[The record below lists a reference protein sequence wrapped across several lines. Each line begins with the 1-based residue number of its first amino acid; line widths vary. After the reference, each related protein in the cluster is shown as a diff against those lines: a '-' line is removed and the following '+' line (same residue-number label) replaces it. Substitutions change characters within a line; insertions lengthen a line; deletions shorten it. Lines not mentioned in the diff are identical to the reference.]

1 MSVWY
6 AFLNA
11 LGIRMFEMD
20 FMKNAL
26 LAVLLLGPLF
36 GLLSTMIVTG
46 KMSFFSDA
54 LGHSGF
60 TGIAIGVLCGAV
72 QPIYFAVGLSVL
84 FALLFS
90 FVRSRTSQ
98 SADTIIG
105 VFSSTAV
112 ALGIFIV
119 TLGGR
124 SFTKFNRYLIGDI
137 LSVSPQEIGLLAL
150 VLLAAMLACVSFLLF
165 AAAKSLAAYYFA
177 GAVAGVSYALGS
189 MVPASIL
196 MRRWFRAH
204 SGLAIGICSAG
215 TGLATVVFSPLFTAI
230 AESSGVDRAFLWTA
244 AFCAAAAVLVFFL
257 IRSDPAALGLEPWGK
272 ATPESTQERALHGLH
287 PSRLRWT
294 LLLLAV
300 LLVSGIGATG
310 FTHLMTLYMSEGMD
324 AMRTAAAFSLC
335 GLALMAGKCV
345 CGALCDK
352 LGSYRANYLLFGSFI
367 LGCTLCVLAPLK
379 SEALMLAS
387 AVFLGFGGSLI
398 TVGVSIWAGDLST
411 PERYEK
417 TLRLFQGAYGLGG
430 IVLSFLPGAIADLAG
445 GYAPAY
451 AVFAVMLLYS
461 LFMLQ
466 STYRLAKV

>member
-1 MSVWY
+1 MKIADIHAHIFPEKLAEKASHSIGSFYGVSIGREADMPRLCAEDKLAGITRCVVSNSATNASQVQNANTFLAEAVRGHDGY
-6 AFLNA
+6 LAFGTIYPGMDGFEEELDRMLE
-11 LGIRMFEMD
+11 LGLRGIKIHPD
-20 FMKNAL
+20 FQK
-26 LAVLLLGPLF
+26 LA
-36 GLLSTMIVTG
+36 I
-46 KMSFFSDA
+46 DDER
-54 LGHSGF
+54 
-60 TGIAIGVLCGAV
+60 GIETYKAIARRDL
-72 QPIYFAVGLSVL
+72 PVL
-84 FALLFS
+84 FHMGDD
-90 FVRSRTSQ
+90 RY
-98 SADTIIG
+98 D
-105 VFSSTAV
+105 FSS
-112 ALGIFIV
+112 
-119 TLGGR
+119 
-124 SFTKFNRYLIGDI
+124 
-137 LSVSPQEIGLLAL
+137 
-150 VLLAAMLACVSFLLF
+150 
-165 AAAKSLAAYYFA
+165 
-177 GAVAGVSYALGS
+177 
-189 MVPASIL
+189 
-196 MRRWFRAH
+196 
-204 SGLAIGICSAG
+204 
-215 TGLATVVFSPLFTAI
+215 
-230 AESSGVDRAFLWTA
+230 
-244 AFCAAAAVLVFFL
+244 
-257 IRSDPAALGLEPWGK
+257 
-272 ATPESTQERALHGLH
+272 PE
-287 PSRLRWT
+287 RLRWM

>member
-1 MSVWY
+1 MR
-6 AFLNA
+6 FLMQYVLTRTQKLA
-11 LGIRMFEMD
+11 LVIL
-20 FMKNAL
+20 AL
-26 LAVLLLGPLF
+26 
-36 GLLSTMIVTG
+36 
-46 KMSFFSDA
+46 
-54 LGHSGF
+54 
-60 TGIAIGVLCGAV
+60 
-72 QPIYFAVGLSVL
+72 
-84 FALLFS
+84 
-90 FVRSRTSQ
+90 
-98 SADTIIG
+98 
-105 VFSSTAV
+105 
-112 ALGIFIV
+112 
-119 TLGGR
+119 
-124 SFTKFNRYLIGDI
+124 
-137 LSVSPQEIGLLAL
+137 L
-150 VLLAAMLACVSFLLF
+150 VLLARILLGALLTGN
-165 AAAKSLAAYYFA
+165 AAALIFSLSGGMFCLAGTLPLRRVIPERRLWLCSAAGGALHNVGQLAA
-177 GAVAGVSYALGS
+177 
-189 MVPASIL
+189 
-196 MRRWFRAH
+196 
-204 SGLAIGICSAG
+204 
-215 TGLATVVFSPLFTAI
+215 AI
-230 AESSGVDRAFLWTA
+230 AVTQTA
-244 AFCAAAAVLVFFL
+244 
-257 IRSDPAALGLEPWGK
+257 GLLSYLPF
-272 ATPESTQERALHGLH
+272 
-287 PSRLRWT
+287 
-294 LLLLAV
+294 

>member
-1 MSVWY
+1 M
-6 AFLNA
+6 
-11 LGIRMFEMD
+11 E
-20 FMKNAL
+20 KNLRRAL
-26 LAVLLLGPLF
+26 LSCAGCTLMLFVTCGLAFNVFSAAQPYVLAQNGFTNTQTSLITTIRSAAYLLGTF
-36 GLLSTMIVTG
+36 
-46 KMSFFSDA
+46 
-54 LGHSGF
+54 
-60 TGIAIGVLCGAV
+60 AIGRYYRRLG
-72 QPIYFAVGLSVL
+72 Y
-84 FALLFS
+84 
-90 FVRSRTSQ
+90 RTGC
-98 SADTIIG
+98 A
-105 VFSSTAV
+105 
-112 ALGIFIV
+112 
-119 TLGGR
+119 
-124 SFTKFNRYLIGDI
+124 
-137 LSVSPQEIGLLAL
+137 
-150 VLLAAMLACVSFLLF
+150 LAAMLACVSFLLF

-196 MRRWFRAH
+196 MRRWFRA
-204 SGLAIGICSAG
+204 
-215 TGLATVVFSPLFTAI
+215 FTAI
-230 AESSGVDRAFLWTA
+230 TVAGGVDRGFLWTA

-272 ATPESTQERALHGLH
+272 AAPESTQERALHGLH
-287 PSRLRWT
+287 PSRLRWA